1 MPLPDLTSLRGAAAK
16 ESAERRRLA
25 AAQLASAR
33 STAQA
38 QAPALRAY
46 LESCARDGI
55 NRNKSAGRLDFRF
68 GPVKFIFSKQDPDY
82 VAGVEVREAVV
93 RAFVAESRRAG
104 YQVSAKKVDFETGYL
119 ELLFDQSLERGT
131 AWDLTI
137 RWKV

>member
-1 MPLPDLTSLRGAAAK
+1 MPLPDLTSLRGAAVK

-55 NRNKSAGRLDFRF
+55 NQDKPAGRLDFRF
-68 GPVKFIFSKQDPDY
+68 GAVKFVFSKQDPDY

-104 YQVSAKKVDFETGYL
+104 YRVSAKKVDFETDYL
-119 ELLFDQSLERGT
+119 SQLLDHPFERGT
-131 AWDLTI
+131 AWDITI